1 MRRLVAA
8 ALVLGFASTATAQP
22 ESAYYGLSLGSF
34 DYSEESAPPFFTGID
49 DSASSW
55 KLMIGYQFME
65 HLMVEGA
72 LGKTSVISDRATIS
86 DPFLNPT
93 PFTVDYNTEF
103 QSFIVRLLGVM
114 NFDSGLTVLGGI
126 GWAEMNQDID
136 VVDNGPGIF
145 GASGDQDIGE
155 PTYIAGVQYDAD
167 RFAIRLAYEKYDF
180 DSPFFT
186 EGDIE
191 ETSVTF
197 FYKL

>member
-22 ESAYYGLSLGSF
+22 ESAYYGLSVGSF
-34 DYSEESAPPFFTGID
+34 DYSEEPEPPFFTGID

-55 KLMIGYQFME
+55 KLMVGYQFSE

-86 DPFLNPT
+86 DPFLGP
-93 PFTVDYNTEF
+93 PFTVDFNTEF
-103 QSFIVRLLGVM
+103 QSLVVRLLGVM

-136 VVDNGPGIF
+136 LVDNRPGVP
-145 GASGDQDIGE
+145 GVSGDQDVSE
-155 PTYIAGVQYDAD
+155 PTYFAGVQYDLD

-180 DSPFFT
+180 DTPFFT